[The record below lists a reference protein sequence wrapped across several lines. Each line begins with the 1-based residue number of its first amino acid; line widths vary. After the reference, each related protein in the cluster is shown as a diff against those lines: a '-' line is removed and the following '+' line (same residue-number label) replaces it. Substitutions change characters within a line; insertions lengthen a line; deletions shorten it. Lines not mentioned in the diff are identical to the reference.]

1 MTLNFNDV
9 NEPEIQ
15 GGYRM
20 NNLLKSAVAGHGGQD
35 RWKQLRSI
43 RSSLSVTG
51 ALWESK
57 GMADSLKGIEIEV
70 WIHEQK
76 VVTNLPLRK
85 KRFIFQPDL
94 LVIESESRQKRTE
107 YENPRKAFAEMSQT
121 TPWEDVHVAY
131 FNSYALWNYLTA
143 PFQFASPG
151 YNCEELAEWDED
163 GEHWRPLKVT
173 FPDRIATHTKEQVA
187 YFGHDGLL
195 RRLEYAVDVLGGAK
209 GLNYAT
215 EYREINGI
223 MFPMKRRVH
232 PADAGRRKVEKPV
245 LVAIDFHE
253 IAIQ

>member
-1 MTLNFNDV
+1 
-9 NEPEIQ
+9 
-15 GGYRM
+15 M
-20 NNLLKSAVAGHGGQD
+20 NNLLKSAITGHGGQE
-35 RWKQLRSI
+35 RWKQLRSV

-51 ALWESK
+51 ALWASK
-57 GMADSLKGIEIEV
+57 GMADSLIGIEIEV
-70 WIHEQK
+70 LIHEQK
-76 VVTNLPLRK
+76 VITNLPLQK
-85 KRFIFQPDL
+85 KRFFFQPDL
-94 LVIESESRQKRTE
+94 LVIESESGQKRTE
-107 YENPRKAFAEMSQT
+107 YKNPRKAFEGMSQT
-121 TPWEDVHVAY
+121 TPREEVHVAY

-143 PFQFASPG
+143 PFQFASPD
-151 YNCEELAEWDED
+151 YNCEELAEWEED

-215 EYREINGI
+215 EYREVNGI
-223 MFPMKRRVH
+223 MLPMKRRVH
-232 PADAGRRKVEKPV
+232 PADDERRKVAKPV